1 MDDMVTEMK
10 ELIELMA
17 TCLRT
22 VMEDD
27 PSMDFLYDRTLED
40 LVSVGGCVEDTLTQI
55 AEFNNR
61 WHTRL

>member
-1 MDDMVTEMK
+1 MVEEMK

-17 TCLRT
+17 TCLRA

-27 PSMDFLYDRTLED
+27 PSMDFLYGRILED
-40 LVSVGGCVEDTLTQI
+40 SISVGSCVEDTLTQI